1 MALSV
6 VVYLAISLLI
16 PPVLLATAA
25 ILGVIAYRRG
35 TLRRSLAY
43 LVLSRSRR
51 SRFMLIALAGFAF
64 FVPAGILAFLGMSGQ
79 MPLVIASEWSA
90 VTRLI
95 GAAALFSAAV
105 VATRDVPVNAMER
118 PEVEAFRAEVLSFG
132 LAEGLDAPLD
142 LGE

>member
-6 VVYLAISLLI
+6 TAYLAVTLLV
-16 PPVLLATAA
+16 PPVLLAAA
-25 ILGVIAYRRG
+25 ALLGVLAYRRG

-51 SRFMLIALAGFAF
+51 SRFLVIALVGFGF
-64 FVPAGILAFLGMSGQ
+64 FVPSGILAFLGMSGGMTLQ
-79 MPLVIASEWSA
+79 NAGEWSA

-95 GAAALFSAAV
+95 GAAALFSGAV

-118 PEVEAFRAEVLSFG
+118 PEVEEFRGEVLSFG
-132 LAEGLDAPLD
+132 LAEGIDAPFD
-142 LGE
+142 LVE

>member
-6 VVYLAISLLI
+6 VAYLAISLLV

-25 ILGVIAYRRG
+25 LLGVLAYRRG

-51 SRFMLIALAGFAF
+51 SRFMVIALAGFGF
-64 FVPAGILAFLGMSGQ
+64 FVPSGVLAFLGLTGR
-79 MPLVIASEWSA
+79 MPLEVAGEWSA

-105 VATRDVPVNAMER
+105 VATRDVPVNGMER
-118 PEVEAFRAEVLSFG
+118 PEVEELRGEVLSLG
-132 LAEGLDAPLD
+132 LAEGIDAPFD
-142 LGE
+142 LGD